1 LNANKKTENPHKT
14 RNTLI
19 AAAVVAAL
27 TAGAVGSQAIALPGE
42 REPANAAIVAEAAEQ
57 NTFSLGPASFSELV
71 KAVKPAVVN
80 ISISGRSQGR
90 TGQPFGGQ
98 EFRGFPEG
106 SPFDEFFKEYFG
118 NRGQFGG
125 QSQRGPAP
133 EFRAVGSGFI
143 VSEDGYVVTNNHV
156 IERAEEIDVVL
167 QDGTRYSAVVQGRD
181 PKTDLALLKVEA
193 DEDLPYVVL
202 GSSEAAEVGDWVL
215 AVGNPFG
222 LGGTVTAGIISAR
235 GRDIQAGPFDDF
247 LQIDA
252 PINRGNSG
260 GPLFDASGRVIGI
273 NTAIYSPSGGSVGIG
288 FAIPSEMAGDI
299 IEQLKVAGMVER
311 GWLGVEFQAVNEAVA
326 ASLGLDEPHG
336 ALVAGVV
343 EDGPAEKAGMQ
354 VGDVILS
361 MDGERLDDPKD
372 LPRLVA
378 GTPAGERVNMEVLR
392 NGKTRTLKV
401 KIGQSEAEQQL
412 AAAPVA
418 TEEPARL
425 GVRLSELTPEIR
437 ERYRIE
443 GEGVLVTDVQRGSP
457 AARAGIRPGQ
467 VITMVG
473 QQSVDSPEDVTD
485 AVEEAAEAGRP
496 SVLLMLE
503 QRGAKRFVAVELAA

>member
-1 LNANKKTENPHKT
+1 MSENPNKT

-27 TAGAVGSQAIALPGE
+27 TAGAVGSQAIALPGND
-42 REPANAAIVAEAAEQ
+42 EPVNTGIVADAGEQ
-57 NTFSLGPASFSELV
+57 NSLTLGPASFSELV

-80 ISISGRSQGR
+80 ISISGRTQKHPGFN
-90 TGQPFGGQ
+90 GP
-98 EFRGFPEG
+98 EFRGFEG
-106 SPFDEFFKEYFG
+106 SPFDEFFREYFG
-118 NRGQFGG
+118 NRGQFQG
-125 QSQRGPAP
+125 QRGSVP

-143 VSEDGYVVTNNHV
+143 ISADGYVVTNNHV
-156 IERAEEIDVVL
+156 IEHAEEIDVVL

-193 DEDLPYVVL
+193 EAALPYVEL
-202 GSSEAAEVGDWVL
+202 GSSQAAEVGDWVL

-288 FAIPSEMAGDI
+288 FAIPSEMADDI
-299 IEQLKVAGMVER
+299 IDQLKVAGVVER

-326 ASLGLDEPHG
+326 ASLGLEEPHG
-336 ALVAGVV
+336 ALVAGVE

-372 LPRLVA
+372 LPRMVA
-378 GTPAGERVNMEVLR
+378 GTRAGERVNMEVLR
-392 NGKTRTLKV
+392 DGKTRTLKV
-401 KIGQSEAEQQL
+401 KIGQSESEQRL
-412 AAAPVA
+412 AVVPSAV
-418 TEEPARL
+418 EEPARL
-425 GVRLSELTPEIR
+425 GVRLKALTPEIR
-437 ERYRIE
+437 ERYRIQ
-443 GEGVLVTDVQRGSP
+443 GDGVLVTDVERGSP

-473 QQSVDSPEDVTD
+473 QQSVESPNDVAE
-485 AVEEAAEAGRP
+485 AVEAAAEAGRP